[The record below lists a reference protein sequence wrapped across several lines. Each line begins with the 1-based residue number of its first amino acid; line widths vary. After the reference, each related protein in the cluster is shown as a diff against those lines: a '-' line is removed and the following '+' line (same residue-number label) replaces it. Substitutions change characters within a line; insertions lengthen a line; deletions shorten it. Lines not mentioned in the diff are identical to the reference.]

1 MSNTGYKKAT
11 IAYKTDTEGRA
22 LDINGQLCSVSG
34 LRQAI
39 ALRQGFYNP
48 SPALYEVEAYFTAG
62 VGGQPTESVD
72 LVACPIGGAAP
83 WVLAGGVWN
92 MAGYWRPNQIWVNS

>member
-11 IAYKTDTEGRA
+11 VAYKTDTEGRA

-39 ALRQGFYNP
+39 ALREGFFNP
-48 SPALYEVEAYFTAG
+48 NATLYEVETYFTAG
-62 VGGQPTESVD
+62 LDGRATESVD
-72 LVACPIGGAAP
+72 LDVCPIGALSP
-83 WVLAGGVWN
+83 WVLDGGAWSMGN
-92 MAGYWRPNQIWVNS
+92 YWYAARIWETI